1 MGEYKNLKLRFK
13 LKELEFEIEGNE
25 TTVKEEFENF
35 KGFVTNDILP
45 QINRVS
51 SESTISSTETKPLSL
66 DQATDDIDSEEV
78 SDFPVLKEIV
88 YKDLPKNEKEWILI
102 YCFYASNFGAKYFT
116 KDDISNLY
124 ESSKRKSDE
133 TVKRLSRN
141 IKSVLNKEYIKMIND
156 DDFIIKPEGIKQA
169 KLILDGKSTGRTS
182 KNSSKSKTG
191 TNQNKS
197 SGKSK
202 NTSKSHEFKLDRS
215 LNLRPEGKQSLKE
228 YFETFQVN
236 TTPEK
241 ILLIVYYLKEI
252 LQLENVNTDHIYTSF
267 DKLNIRI
274 PKSLYQLI
282 SDTKNKSGWLEF
294 DSMENIGLSIQGR
307 NAIKYDFSKS

>member
-1 MGEYKNLKLRFK
+1 MGENKNLKLRFK

-45 QINRVS
+45 QINKVPN
-51 SESTISSTETKPLSL
+51 ESNISSVEKKPLAL
-66 DQATDDIDSEEV
+66 DQATEDVDAEEV
-78 SDFPVLKEIV
+78 SEFPILKEVV
-88 YKDLPKNEKEWILI
+88 YKDLPNNEKEWVLI
-102 YCFYASNFGAKYFT
+102 YCFYASDFGTKSFT
-116 KDDISNLY
+116 KNDISSLY

-141 IKSVLNKEYIKMIND
+141 IKSVLSKDYIKMIND
-156 DDFIIKPEGIKQA
+156 DDFIIKPEGVKQA
-169 KLILDGKSTGRTS
+169 KLILEDKSARRTS
-182 KNSSKSKTG
+182 KNTSKSNSG

-197 SGKSK
+197 TGKSK
-202 NTSKSHEFKLDRS
+202 NTSKTQEFKLDRN

-228 YFETFQVN
+228 YFETFNVN
-236 TTPEK
+236 ATPER

-252 LQLENVNTDHIYTSF
+252 LQLENVHTDHIYTSF
-267 DKLNIRI
+267 DKLNIRV

-294 DSMENIGLSIQGR
+294 DTMENIGLSIQGR
-307 NAIKYDFSKS
+307 NAIKYDLSKS